1 MRKDSGWLSTAALL
15 AGSLIFAGGLAAGC
29 ATVPKAST
37 AGSAERA
44 IPPATAAPPASGDLG
59 EAGIEVVWVHRT
71 AHGHM
76 LDFRYRVTDPDRAME
91 LLKRGTVAYLVHE
104 PTGAKLGVPNM
115 PKVGSLRQSTTK
127 PEKGR
132 VYFMIFSANGL
143 AVKPGDKVDVVFG
156 KYRFDNLT
164 VQ

>member
-1 MRKDSGWLSTAALL
+1 MYPWNHERGRPPLLVYALILL
-15 AGSLIFAGGLAAGC
+15 AGCASAPQARTTAA
-29 ATVPKAST
+29 
-37 AGSAERA
+37 AERA
-44 IPPATAAPPASGDLG
+44 VLSVVAAPPASANSA
-59 EAGIEVVWVHRT
+59 ESGIEVVWIHRT

-76 LDFRYRVTDPDRAME
+76 LDFRYRVTDPERAKE
-91 LLKRGTVAYLVHE
+91 LLTRGTVAYLVHE
-104 PTGAKLGVPNM
+104 PSGAKLGVPNM
-115 PKVGSLRQSTTK
+115 PKVGSLRQSTME

-143 AVKPGDKVDVVFG
+143 AVKHGDRVDVVFG

>member
-1 MRKDSGWLSTAALL
+1 MLPRRHEGGLADLLVFALVLL
-15 AGSLIFAGGLAAGC
+15 AGC
-29 ATVPKAST
+29 ASAPKAHT
-37 AGSAERA
+37 AASVERA
-44 IPPATAAPPASGDLG
+44 LPPAVATAPVSGDSEG
-59 EAGIEVVWVHRT
+59 AGIEAVRVHRT

-76 LDFRYRVTDPDRAME
+76 LDFRYRVTDPERAKA

-115 PKVGSLRQSTTK
+115 PKVGNLRQSTME

-143 AVKPGDKVDVVFG
+143 AVNPGDKVDIVFG
-156 KYRFDNLT
+156 KYRFDHLT

>member
-1 MRKDSGWLSTAALL
+1 MHPCNHERGRPRLLVYALILL
-15 AGSLIFAGGLAAGC
+15 AGC
-29 ATVPKAST
+29 ASAPRARTT
-37 AGSAERA
+37 APAERA
-44 IPPATAAPPASGDLG
+44 ALPGIAAPPASPDPAD
-59 EAGIEVVWVHRT
+59 AGIEVVWVRRT

-76 LDFRYRVTDPDRAME
+76 LDFRYRVTDSERAKE

-104 PTGAKLGVPNM
+104 PSGAKLGVPNM
-115 PKVGSLRQSTTK
+115 PKVGTLRQSTME

-143 AVKPGDKVDVVFG
+143 AVNHGDRVDVVFG